1 MLDYKVSPKAEKY
14 FKKIKTKDRILSKK
28 YREAIAQI
36 RKSPTIGQ
44 PKKGSL
50 KGILGYDIY
59 HNGINYELAYEV
71 VEVRGKVVLLIL
83 AGTRENFYEQ
93 LEKYIKDCR
102 KYFELDA
109 H

>member
-14 FKKIKTKDRILSKK
+14 FAEI
-28 YREAIAQI
+28 
-36 RKSPTIGQ
+36 
-44 PKKGSL
+44 
-50 KGILGYDIY
+50 
-59 HNGINYELAYEV
+59 
-71 VEVRGKVVLLIL
+71 RGKVVLLIL